1 MDKNYSSLRERT
13 TALIINLILFYGAFL
28 IVTGRLLPSG
38 GLESVWLLSA
48 IALWFLTLLSAP
60 WFVPPRDAL
69 ANAVGAAAILVT
81 IDLTSVAYLKHELN
95 LFRWASA
102 VYCVFVTFAAL
113 LALLL
118 HDRNERSPWSGFSF
132 RLAATFGRGELL
144 YTPSAFISIAG
155 AYQGDF
161 SITVFLLALWVLFV
175 IARPAEQLLTAR
187 RYWLAERAVAA
198 EFPSVGRIERVDH
211 PNILRIR
218 IQRRSSWKPGS
229 LYVAAMPDGAQQ
241 YTLALF
247 TQVQGTDVI
256 GTGLCVA
263 KVAEEISMSDGE
275 VRLARDAEKVA
286 EFIENLSGVREAR
299 LVGFTVENST
309 IGTVRFEIAAS
320 SGLQE
325 GDVVFARVEGHE
337 VFYQIVD
344 AETAEESFDQ
354 NPRGTHIVRAAQL
367 GCYNPARGFVKFA
380 WLPLMNSP
388 MFMAKERSFPPLSLS
403 ADEFTIGRVPTT
415 NIAVAA
421 GIEDLVEY
429 HTAVLG
435 VTGTGKTELAL
446 DVIREAVVRET
457 KVFCVDFTG
466 DYRRRLANL
475 NPTFPSPTS
484 QQAADLE
491 AKLFAVETGEYGAKA
506 EKKALKEEIDKLR
519 SSTRVQIADFL
530 GSANS
535 SLAIF
540 ELAEITNTRA
550 TLRLTE
556 LYLSAIMAW
565 AREHRRQRRILIVLE
580 EAHTIVPET
589 AGVGFDAE
597 TQWVVSRIGQIALQ
611 GRKYGVGLFVITQRT
626 ALVSKTILSQCNT
639 FLTHCLIDQTSL
651 NFLES
656 VYGSQHARLIPN
668 LRNLEF
674 LAFGKGIRAE
684 RPILL
689 KRDFDPAK
697 KTASLKFGDGTADT
711 DQVTLPPPSAPQSP
725 ASSRP

>member
-1 MDKNYSSLRERT
+1 
-13 TALIINLILFYGAFL
+13 
-28 IVTGRLLPSG
+28 
-38 GLESVWLLSA
+38 
-48 IALWFLTLLSAP
+48 
-60 WFVPPRDAL
+60 
-69 ANAVGAAAILVT
+69 
-81 IDLTSVAYLKHELN
+81 
-95 LFRWASA
+95 
-102 VYCVFVTFAAL
+102 
-113 LALLL
+113 
-118 HDRNERSPWSGFSF
+118 
-132 RLAATFGRGELL
+132 
-144 YTPSAFISIAG
+144 
-155 AYQGDF
+155 
-161 SITVFLLALWVLFV
+161 
-175 IARPAEQLLTAR
+175 
-187 RYWLAERAVAA
+187 
-198 EFPSVGRIERVDH
+198 
-211 PNILRIR
+211 
-218 IQRRSSWKPGS
+218 
-229 LYVAAMPDGAQQ
+229 
-241 YTLALF
+241 
-247 TQVQGTDVI
+247 
-256 GTGLCVA
+256 
-263 KVAEEISMSDGE
+263 
-275 VRLARDAEKVA
+275 
-286 EFIENLSGVREAR
+286 
-299 LVGFTVENST
+299 
-309 IGTVRFEIAAS
+309 
-320 SGLQE
+320 
-325 GDVVFARVEGHE
+325 
-337 VFYQIVD
+337 
-344 AETAEESFDQ
+344 
-354 NPRGTHIVRAAQL
+354 
-367 GCYNPARGFVKFA
+367 
-380 WLPLMNSP
+380 
-388 MFMAKERSFPPLSLS
+388 KERSFPPLSLS